1 MAGRIPQ
8 HFIDELLARVDLVD
22 VINARVQLRKAG
34 KEYTACCPFHNEKT
48 PSFTVSP
55 QKQFYHCFG
64 CGAHGTALS
73 FLIEYENLGFVEAV
87 EELAGLAGLELP
99 REAKTPGEH
108 DGTRELYE
116 VLEQA
121 TSYFRTQLRQ
131 HPQAER
137 AVEYL
142 KKRGLSGEIA
152 KEFELGYAPPGWD
165 GIMQALGEGGRG
177 YRRLVDA
184 GLLIKKDDG
193 GFYDRFRDRVMFPI
207 RDARGRVIGFGG
219 RVLGD
224 ETPKYLNSPETRLFH
239 KGRELY
245 GLYQARK
252 AVRDLKRLLVV
263 EGYMD
268 VVALAQFGVRN
279 AVATLGTA
287 TTAEHLERLFR
298 VVEEVVCCFDGDRAG
313 RAAAHRALEQA
324 LPLMSDGRQ
333 LRFIFL
339 PEGED
344 PDSLIRKEGAQ
355 AFERRTETGSTFSEF
370 FYEALVQQVDMDSMD
385 GRARLVELARPGLQ
399 KMPKGALRHL
409 MVGRL
414 AELAKIETGR
424 LEATLGPDFVT
435 RTARPKP
442 TPQETQTRGGRP
454 AGQLSLVRKA
464 LALLLARPALADE
477 IKTVDSLTE
486 LNLPGIPLLC
496 QVLELVQG
504 NPNIKPAAIVE
515 HWRGRDEWRHLCKLM
530 LTPLDIPED
539 GLRDEF
545 LGVLARLEAQLG
557 EQRLEALLEKSR
569 QQTLSPEE
577 KEEMGRLLK
586 ARKS

>member
-8 HFIDELLARVDLVD
+8 QFIDELLARVDLVD

-73 FLIEYENLGFVEAV
+73 FLIEYENLGFIEAV

-99 REAKTPGEH
+99 RETQAPAERE
-108 DGTRELYE
+108 GTRELYD

-121 TSYFRTQLRQ
+121 TSYYRAQLRQ

-137 AVEYL
+137 VVEYL

-165 GIMQALGEGGRG
+165 GVMQALGQGGRA
-177 YRRLVDA
+177 YQRLVDA

-219 RVLGD
+219 RVLGN

-287 TTAEHLERLFR
+287 TTADHLERLFR

-339 PEGED
+339 PDGED
-344 PDSLIRKEGAQ
+344 PDSLIRKEGAE
-355 AFERRTETGSTFSEF
+355 AFERRMETGSTFSEF
-370 FYEALVQQVDMDSMD
+370 FYEALIQQVDMESMD
-385 GRARLVELARPGLQ
+385 GRARLVELTRPGLQ

-424 LEATLGPDFVT
+424 LEATLGPDFIT
-435 RTARPKP
+435 RTARPAP
-442 TPQETQTRGGRP
+442 GREARVSGARP

-464 LALLLARPALADE
+464 LALLLAQPELSAEVKAVGALKE
-477 IKTVDSLTE
+477 IRQ
-486 LNLPGIPLLC
+486 PGISLLC
-496 QVLELVQG
+496 QVLELMQG
-504 NPNIKPAAIVE
+504 NPSIRPGAIVE
-515 HWRGRDEWRHLCKLM
+515 HWRGQDEWRHLSKLM
-530 LTPLDIPED
+530 LTPLDIPES

-545 LGVLARLEAQLG
+545 LGVLARLEAMVS

-569 QQTLSPEE
+569 QQALSPEE
-577 KEEMGRLLK
+577 KDEMSRLLR

>member
-1 MAGRIPQ
+1 MP
-8 HFIDELLARVDLVD
+8 
-22 VINARVQLRKAG
+22 
-34 KEYTACCPFHNEKT
+34 
-48 PSFTVSP
+48 
-55 QKQFYHCFG
+55 
-64 CGAHGTALS
+64 GAA
-73 FLIEYENLGFVEAV
+73 N
-87 EELAGLAGLELP
+87 
-99 REAKTPGEH
+99 
-108 DGTRELYE
+108 
-116 VLEQA
+116 
-121 TSYFRTQLRQ
+121 
-131 HPQAER
+131 
-137 AVEYL
+137 
-142 KKRGLSGEIA
+142 
-152 KEFELGYAPPGWD
+152 
-165 GIMQALGEGGRG
+165 
-177 YRRLVDA
+177 
-184 GLLIKKDDG
+184 
-193 GFYDRFRDRVMFPI
+193 
-207 RDARGRVIGFGG
+207 
-219 RVLGD
+219 
-224 ETPKYLNSPETRLFH
+224 PKYLNSPETRLFH

-339 PEGED
+339 PDGED
-344 PDSLIRKEGAQ
+344 PDSLIRKEGAE
-355 AFERRTETGSTFSEF
+355 AFERRMETGSTFSEF
-370 FYEALVQQVDMDSMD
+370 FFEALVQQVDMESMD

-435 RTARPKP
+435 RPAPGR
-442 TPQETQTRGGRP
+442 ETRVSGARP

-464 LALLLARPALADE
+464 MALLLAQPELSVEVKAVDALKE
-477 IKTVDSLTE
+477 IRQ
-486 LNLPGIPLLC
+486 PGISLLC
-496 QVLELVQG
+496 QVLELMQG
-504 NPNIKPAAIVE
+504 NPNIRPAAIVE
-515 HWRGRDEWRHLCKLM
+515 HWRGQDEWRHLSKLM
-530 LTPLDIPED
+530 LTPLDIPES

-545 LGVLARLEAQLG
+545 LGVLRRLEAMVS

-577 KEEMGRLLK
+577 KEEMSRLLR